1 MNDGAMIVDCSGRIL
16 DMNPAGRSILGLS
29 PRQRLTRRWAR
40 YFCSTAADGVTEI
53 EHNNLPITKV
63 CHGEQFSDQVSAYL
77 APYQGDIMLST
88 SGRGLYDSSH
98 SLVGGVITFRDVT
111 DSMQHTANLQ
121 KQVRFDELT
130 KLPNHQMFTEQLR
143 KAMGRSQRHN
153 RLLAVLFINL
163 DRFKSINDT
172 LGHDGGDK
180 LLKQVSSRLTK
191 NLRIGDFCSRSDSD
205 QFVVCLDFLVNFL
218 A

>member
-1 MNDGAMIVDCSGRIL
+1 GIAAIQAGAQGYVCIDKTGQLEINSIIEEAVGRQNLLACLHETDDNILAVVNSMNDGAMIVDCSGRIL

-130 KLPNHQMFTEQLR
+130 KLPNHQMFTEQ
-143 KAMGRSQRHN
+143 
-153 RLLAVLFINL
+153 
-163 DRFKSINDT
+163 
-172 LGHDGGDK
+172 
-180 LLKQVSSRLTK
+180 
-191 NLRIGDFCSRSDSD
+191 
-205 QFVVCLDFLVNFL
+205 
-218 A
+218 